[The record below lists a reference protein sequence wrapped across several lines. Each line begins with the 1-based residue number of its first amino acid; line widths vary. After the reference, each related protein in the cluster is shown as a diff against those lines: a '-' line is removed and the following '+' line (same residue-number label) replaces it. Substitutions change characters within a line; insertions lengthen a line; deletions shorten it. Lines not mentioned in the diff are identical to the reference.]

1 MAHRYIFNP
10 MANRYIF
17 NSTLTGYIRI
27 DEPNQFGC
35 TFEYTIPD
43 ETIKEM
49 ESDREELLAW
59 CRTKLPKADKV
70 RELPWANGTTVKY
83 QYQQPDA
90 KNPNPAVVW
99 VDTEGSPLDKEVLRS
114 VREGTKVR
122 LIVQQKPNPY
132 ADKIGT
138 KLIVLG
144 AQILE
149 LNAGKVVDSGDLT
162 VDDVQALFAAAP
174 VVGYKASAPQV
185 RAAAPE
191 ADNGDYDF

>member
-1 MAHRYIFNP
+1 

-17 NSTLTGYIRI
+17 NSTVSGYIRV
-27 DEPNQFGC
+27 DEPNQYGC

-43 ETIKEM
+43 ATIKEM

-59 CRTKLPKADKV
+59 CRSKLPKADKV
-70 RELPWANGTTVKY
+70 RELPWAHGTTLKY

-90 KNPNPAVVW
+90 KNPNPPVVW
-99 VDTEGSPLDKEVLRS
+99 VDTEGSLLEKDVLRS
-114 VREGTKVR
+114 IREGTKVR

-138 KLIVLG
+138 KLVVLG

-149 LNAGKVVDSGDLT
+149 LNVGKVVDSGDLT
-162 VDDVQALFAAAP
+162 NDDVQALFAAAP
-174 VVGYKASAPQV
+174 AVAGYKASSPQA
-185 RAAAPE
+185 RASESASNAGS
-191 ADNGDYDF
+191 DDYDF

>member
-1 MAHRYIFNP
+1 MAHRYILNS

-35 TFEYTIPD
+35 TFEYTIPE

-70 RELPWANGTTVKY
+70 RELPWVNGTTVKY

-90 KNPNPAVVW
+90 KNPNPDVVW

-114 VREGTKVR
+114 VRDGTKVR
-122 LIVQQKPNPY
+122 LIVQQKPNPFG
-132 ADKIGT
+132 DKIGT

-149 LNAGKVVDSGDLT
+149 LNAGKIVDSGDLT
-162 VDDVQALFAAAP
+162 VDDVQALFAATP
-174 VVGYKASAPQV
+174 VVGYRASAPQV

-191 ADNGDYDF
+191 VDNGDYDF